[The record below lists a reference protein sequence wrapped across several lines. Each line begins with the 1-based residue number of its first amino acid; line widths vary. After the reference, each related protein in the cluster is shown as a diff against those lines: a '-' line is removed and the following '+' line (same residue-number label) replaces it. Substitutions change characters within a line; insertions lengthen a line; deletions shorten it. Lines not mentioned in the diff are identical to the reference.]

1 MKLLS
6 LNKVI
11 LVIVIS
17 FFPIIFLPIKF
28 AQKHVQQNFAYGEV
42 IETRN
47 EEKEFG
53 DWKVYCEIDDM
64 MSTSHCKIASKFYD
78 NSSVISLQPTNH
90 FANQFF
96 IIIPKIK
103 LGSFAKIRVDKN
115 DLILSKNISAKD
127 FGLLPID
134 NSEKNALFTQMKNG
148 EFLFLRFNVA
158 DSEKEVTIK
167 LSLHDFMKALNY
179 YNNKV
184 FNK

>member
-1 MKLLS
+1 MTMFFLLAFD
-6 LNKVI
+6 KKI
-11 LVIVIS
+11 AIAE
-17 FFPIIFLPIKF
+17 IIEP
-28 AQKHVQQNFAYGEV
+28 
-42 IETRN
+42 RN
-47 EEKEFG
+47 EEKSFG
-53 DWKVYCEIDDM
+53 DWKVFCEIDDM

-115 DLILSKNISAKD
+115 DLILSKNITNKD
-127 FGLLPID
+127 FGLLNID
-134 NSEKNALFTQMKNG
+134 NSEKNNLFNQMKSG
-148 EFLFLRFNVA
+148 EYLFLRFNIN
-158 DSEKEVTIK
+158 DSEKEITVK
-167 LSLHDFMKALNY
+167 LSLQDFIKALSY

>member
-1 MKLLS
+1 MFFLLA
-6 LNKVI
+6 LDKKI
-11 LVIVIS
+11 AIAE
-17 FFPIIFLPIKF
+17 IIEP
-28 AQKHVQQNFAYGEV
+28 
-42 IETRN
+42 RN
-47 EEKEFG
+47 EEKSFG
-53 DWKVYCEIDDM
+53 DWKVFCEIDDM

-115 DLILSKNISAKD
+115 DLILSKNITNKD
-127 FGLLPID
+127 FGLLNID
-134 NSEKNALFTQMKNG
+134 NSEKNNLFNQMKSG
-148 EFLFLRFNVA
+148 EYLFLRFNIN
-158 DSEKEVTIK
+158 DSEKEITVK
-167 LSLHDFMKALNY
+167 LSLQDFIKALSY